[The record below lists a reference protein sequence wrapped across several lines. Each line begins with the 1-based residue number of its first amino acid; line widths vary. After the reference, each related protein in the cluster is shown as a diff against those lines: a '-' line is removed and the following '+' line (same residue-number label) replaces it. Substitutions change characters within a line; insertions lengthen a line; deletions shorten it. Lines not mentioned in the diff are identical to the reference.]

1 MEINRTKRQKQ
12 DLDSTL
18 DDKLCFLKRLK
29 VRAWWGGGGLTIKRF
44 SFCLFFI

>member
-18 DDKLCFLKRLK
+18 DDKLCLLKRLK
-29 VRAWWGGGGLTIKRF
+29 VRAWWGGGGVNPSLTI
-44 SFCLFFI
+44 